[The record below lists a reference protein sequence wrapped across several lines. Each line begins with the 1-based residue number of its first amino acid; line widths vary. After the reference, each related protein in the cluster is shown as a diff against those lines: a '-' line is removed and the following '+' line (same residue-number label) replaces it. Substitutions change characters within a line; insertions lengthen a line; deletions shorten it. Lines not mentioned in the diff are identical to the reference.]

1 MPKIKRRRYKE
12 KHLIDELK
20 ERYIYL
26 EDILIKSQ
34 GYIMILK
41 KMKTK
46 GGEPIDI
53 DILDLKNEV
62 DFAIRKI
69 IRKIDYKLKLYEVPD
84 GIKE

>member
-1 MPKIKRRRYKE
+1 MPKIKRRRYEE

-26 EDILIKSQ
+26 EDLLVKSQ

-41 KMKTK
+41 KMQTK

-53 DILDLKNEV
+53 DILDLKREV

-69 IRKIDYKLKLYEVPD
+69 IRKIDYKLRLYEVPD

>member
-1 MPKIKRRRYKE
+1 MSE
-12 KHLIDELK
+12 ELD

-26 EDILIKSQ
+26 ENFLIKSR
-34 GYIMILK
+34 GYIIILK

-46 GGEPIDI
+46 GGEPINI

-69 IRKIDYKLKLYEVPD
+69 IRKID
-84 GIKE
+84 

>member
-1 MPKIKRRRYKE
+1 MSKTKRRRYKE

-20 ERYIYL
+20 ERYVYL
-26 EDILIKSQ
+26 EDLLIKSQ